1 MVLTPVSGKHSRTVN
16 QFTTFKK
23 VSEVIH
29 AVVVERVT
37 IERRLTMFQN
47 DIVTSLCQL
56 RITVI
61 ISIVAS
67 KTQRI
72 ALRHLDMTKSL
83 KAVGLLIEMSAV
95 TIEVSACMTEM
106 NIAMQY
112 LRIVIT
118 KLVVVEIVRVN
129 QINTFVLHLLTRCTF
144 SRMHGKNH
152 CQYKQANDDK
162 Q

>member
-1 MVLTPVSGKHSRTVN
+1 
-16 QFTTFKK
+16 
-23 VSEVIH
+23 
-29 AVVVERVT
+29 
-37 IERRLTMFQN
+37 MFQN
-47 DIVTSLCQL
+47 DIVTGLCQL
-56 RITVI
+56 GITVI

-106 NIAMQY
+106 YIAMQY

-129 QINTFVLHLLTRCTF
+129 QINTFVLHLLTGGSTF
-144 SRMHGKNH
+144 SWCSCKNY
-152 CQYKQANDDK
+152 CQQ
-162 Q
+162 